1 MSTVAERLAE
11 IRRQITDAALAAG
24 RDPGSVQLCAVSKT
38 FPVEVIREAMD
49 AGQTLFGESRA
60 QEAITKI
67 PQLPPAR
74 WHFIGHLQSNKIRK
88 VLPLCEMFHSV
99 DSADLARDISRI
111 AVELGL
117 RPRVLLQV
125 NVAGDAA
132 KFGFD
137 AASVSAALPSLLT
150 LPGIDIRGLMTI
162 PPLADDPEQTRPHFA
177 ALRQLRDQLRDQL
190 RAATGAL
197 LPELSMGMSG
207 DFSQAIAEGAT
218 IVRVGS
224 ALFGGR

>member
-11 IRRQITDAALAAG
+11 IRRQIAEAATRCG
-24 RDPGSVQLCAVSKT
+24 RDPESVQLCAVSKT
-38 FPVEVIREAMD
+38 FPAEVIREAMD

-60 QEAITKI
+60 QEAISKI

-99 DSADLARDISRI
+99 DSIDLAKDISRI
-111 AVELGL
+111 ATELRL
-117 RPRVLLQV
+117 RPGILLQV
-125 NVAGDAA
+125 NVAGDTA

-137 AASVSAALPSLLT
+137 ASSVAAALPSLLA

-162 PPLADDPEQTRPHFA
+162 PNFSDEPEDSRPHFA
-177 ALRQLRDQLRDQL
+177 ALRELRDHL

-207 DFSQAIAEGAT
+207 DFPQAIEEGAT

-224 ALFGGR
+224 AIFGGR

>member
-1 MSTVAERLAE
+1 MSTLAERLEE
-11 IRRQITDAALAAG
+11 IRAGIHAAALAAG
-24 RDPGSVQLCAVSKT
+24 REPDSVQLCAVSKT
-38 FPVEVIREAMD
+38 FPAESVREAMA
-49 AGQTLFGESRA
+49 AGQRVFGESRA
-60 QEAITKI
+60 QEALTKI
-67 PQLPPAR
+67 PSLPPAR

-99 DSADLARDISRI
+99 DSADLARDMSRI

-117 RPRVLLQV
+117 RPRILLQV

-137 AASVSAALPSLLT
+137 APGVTAALPGLLA
-150 LPGIDIRGLMTI
+150 LPGVEIRGLMTI
-162 PPLADDPEQTRPHFA
+162 PPLTNDPAQNRPHFA
-177 ALRQLRDQLRDQL
+177 ALCKLRDHLSET
-190 RAATGAL
+190 TGAP

-207 DFSQAIAEGAT
+207 DFAEAIAEGAT

-224 ALFGGR
+224 AIFGDR

>member
-11 IRRQITDAALAAG
+11 IRRRIAEAAARCG
-24 RDPGSVQLCAVSKT
+24 RDPESVQLCAVSKT

-99 DSADLARDISRI
+99 DSIDLAKDIGRI
-111 AVELGL
+111 ATELGL
-117 RPRVLLQV
+117 HPGILLQV
-125 NVAGDAA
+125 NVAGDTA

-137 AASVSAALPSLLT
+137 ASSVTAALPSLLA

-162 PPLADDPEQTRPHFA
+162 PNFSDEPEESRPHFA
-177 ALRQLRDQLRDQL
+177 ALRELRDQL
-190 RAATGAL
+190 RAATGAP

-207 DFSQAIAEGAT
+207 DFPQAIEEGAT

-224 ALFGGR
+224 AIFGGR